1 MILPPLRSTVMKRDL
16 YIVNNKEDVESV
28 FVYNIML
35 VNKDVSDDMVY
46 DMLDCIFSDDGIATI
61 KASHNTADKNIDVS
75 FGVLACCL
83 EQRSF

>member
-1 MILPPLRSTVMKRDL
+1 
-16 YIVNNKEDVESV
+16 
-28 FVYNIML
+28 ML

-75 FGVLACCL
+75 FGVDDVKILGFMTVL
-83 EQRSF
+83 RSGGDHGYETPEN